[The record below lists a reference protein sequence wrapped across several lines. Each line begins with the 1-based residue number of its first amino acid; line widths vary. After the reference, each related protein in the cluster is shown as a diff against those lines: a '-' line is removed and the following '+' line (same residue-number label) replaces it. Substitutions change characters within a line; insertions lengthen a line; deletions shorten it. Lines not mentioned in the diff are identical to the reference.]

1 MNFFE
6 AIKICFVKYTNF
18 SDRASRSEY
27 WLFTLFLTILGLVVA
42 FIESAMGVP
51 WDDVSAPGSTVLTL
65 VTVIPALAVTVRR
78 LHDLNKSGWWL
89 LLYFTIIGIF
99 FPLLYWFCK
108 KGDEEENRFGPN
120 PIG

>member
-1 MNFFE
+1 MNFFD
-6 AIKICFVKYTNF
+6 AIKVCFVKYTNF

-27 WLFTLFLTILGLVVA
+27 WLFTLFLTILGLVVG

-51 WDDVSAPGSTVLTL
+51 WDDVLAPGSTVLTI
-65 VTVIPALAVTVRR
+65 VTFVPALAVTVRR

>member
-1 MNFFE
+1 MNFFD
-6 AIKICFVKYTNF
+6 AIKVCFVKYTNF

-27 WLFTLFLTILGLVVA
+27 WLFTLFLTILGLVVG
-42 FIESAMGVP
+42 FIEGAMGVP
-51 WDDVSAPGSTVLTL
+51 WDEVWSPGSTVLTI
-65 VTVIPALAVTVRR
+65 VTLIPALAVTVRR